1 MYLCAKNDIEEGI
14 LVRETGW
21 DNPAGKFRECERRRD
36 TIHKT
41 RYLIINCDDFGLC
54 PSVNEASM
62 KALTEGYA
70 TSLSLMAPAPFF
82 REAVTLARKHG
93 IRNIGVHLTLTSE
106 FPAFRY
112 GGLCNPDEIRSLLDR
127 NGYFYKST
135 EGLASHA
142 RGDEVLRECTA
153 QIEAVLQ
160 TGLVP
165 THLDC
170 HMFSLHEKRTGR
182 TDIRSVIRDLCL
194 KYDLPFR
201 SPFDEESRYL
211 AGYGIPLVDQVP
223 TTTYEFTVQE
233 KIRAYPAMLK
243 AMKPGISELI
253 LHPGI
258 DSPDLRSLD
267 SKRYYHSIRR
277 MQDYEFVISETLG
290 RLLEEEN
297 IVRITWEDLRD
308 VRKGE

>member
-1 MYLCAKNDIEEGI
+1 M
-14 LVRETGW
+14 
-21 DNPAGKFRECERRRD
+21 
-36 TIHKT
+36 IHKK
-41 RYLIINCDDFGLC
+41 RFLIINCDDFGLC
-54 PSVNEASM
+54 PSVNEASI

-82 REAVTLARKHG
+82 QEAVDLARKHG
-93 IRNIGVHLTLTSE
+93 IRNVGIHLSLTSE

-112 GGLCNPDEIRSLLDR
+112 RGLCNPDEITSLLDR
-127 NGYFYKST
+127 TGYFYKST
-135 EGLASHA
+135 DGFASHA
-142 RGDEVLRECTA
+142 SVDEILLECTA
-153 QIEAVLQ
+153 QVEAVLQ

-170 HMFSLHEKRTGR
+170 HMFSLHERRTGR
-182 TDIRSVIRDLCL
+182 TDIRSVIRDICL
-194 KYDLPFR
+194 KYNLPFR
-201 SPFDEESRYL
+201 SPFDEELHYL
-211 AGYGIPLVDQVP
+211 AGYGILLVDQVP

-243 AMKPGISELI
+243 AMETGVSELI

-267 SKRYYHSIRR
+267 SKRYNHSIRR
-277 MQDYEFVISETLG
+277 MQDYEFVISDTLG

-297 IVRITWEDLRD
+297 IVLINWEDIRD
-308 VRKGE
+308 VRTGE